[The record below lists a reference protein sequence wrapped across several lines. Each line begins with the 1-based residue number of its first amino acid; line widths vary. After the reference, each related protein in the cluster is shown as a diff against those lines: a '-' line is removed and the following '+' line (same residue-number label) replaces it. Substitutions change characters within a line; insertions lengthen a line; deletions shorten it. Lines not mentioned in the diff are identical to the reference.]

1 MSKTAGP
8 GVERR
13 SGGERRQAARE
24 QAKRQAQLE
33 QAQRLENLGELAGGV
48 AHDFN
53 NLLAVIL
60 NYVSFAVEDLTAAT
74 GPDWARRRES
84 ALSDLGQIE
93 RSAQRAASLTRQL
106 LAFARREVIQPRV
119 LDLDEVI
126 ITVEDMLRR
135 TLGED
140 IELVTSLAGDL
151 EPVLADPGQLEQVL
165 VNLAVNARDAMPG
178 GGTLTIDTSTITVDA
193 DYIAGGSGATPG
205 RNVRLRVSDTGT
217 GMAPDVIEHAF
228 EPFFT
233 TKQKGAG
240 TGLGLATIYGI
251 VTQAGGHIRIYS
263 EPGAGTTFSITL
275 PVTAE
280 TPAPRLEPATYHRAP
295 TGETVLVVEDEAA
308 LRDVT
313 ERIFTRNGYQVMTAA
328 SGPEALGMARD
339 HPGEIHL
346 LVTDVVMPQ
355 MLGKEVAERMRA
367 VKPGIRV
374 LYMSGYARPVLT
386 SQGRLNPGMVLVEKP
401 FSEASLL
408 TKAGEVLNGH
418 AREVTTLGGSPA

>member
-1 MSKTAGP
+1 M
-8 GVERR
+8 
-13 SGGERRQAARE
+13 
-24 QAKRQAQLE
+24 QAQLQ

-60 NYVSFAVEDLTAAT
+60 NYVSFAAEDLTAAT

-135 TLGED
+135 TLGEN
-140 IELVTSLAGDL
+140 IELVTALAGDL

-165 VNLAVNARDAMPG
+165 VNLAVNARDAMLG

-193 DYIAGGSGATPG
+193 DYIASGSGATPG

-217 GMAPDVIEHAF
+217 GMAPDVVEHAF

-308 LRDVT
+308 LRAVT
-313 ERIFTRNGYQVMTAA
+313 ERIFTRNGYHVMTAA
-328 SGPEALGMARD
+328 SGPEALRIARD

-355 MLGKEVAERMRA
+355 MLGKEVADKMRA
-367 VKPGIRV
+367 VKPGIQV

-386 SQGRLNPGMVLVEKP
+386 SQDRLDPGVVLVEKP
-401 FSEASLL
+401 FSEAGLL

-418 AREVTTLGGSPA
+418 VPEATISGGARHDPLSR

>member
-1 MSKTAGP
+1 M
-8 GVERR
+8 
-13 SGGERRQAARE
+13 
-24 QAKRQAQLE
+24 QAQLQ

-60 NYVSFAVEDLTAAT
+60 NYVAFAAEDLTGAT
-74 GPDWARRRES
+74 GPDWARHRES

-126 ITVEDMLRR
+126 ITVEEMLRR

-140 IELVTSLAGDL
+140 IELLTSLAGDL

-193 DYIAGGSGATPG
+193 DYIASGSGAAPG

-217 GMAPDVIEHAF
+217 GMTPDVIEHAF

-275 PVTAE
+275 PVTTE
-280 TPAPRLEPATYHRAP
+280 TPAPRVEPATYHRAP
-295 TGETVLVVEDEAA
+295 TGEKVLVVEDEAA

-328 SGPEALGMARD
+328 SGPEALRMARD

-346 LVTDVVMPQ
+346 LVTDVVMPH
-355 MLGKEVAERMRA
+355 MLGKEVAEKMRA
-367 VKPGIRV
+367 VKPGIQV

-418 AREVTTLGGSPA
+418 AREVTTLRGSPA

>member
-1 MSKTAGP
+1 M
-8 GVERR
+8 
-13 SGGERRQAARE
+13 
-24 QAKRQAQLE
+24 QAQLQ

-193 DYIAGGSGATPG
+193 DYIAGGSGAAPG

-251 VTQAGGHIRIYS
+251 VAQAGGHIRIYS

-280 TPAPRLEPATYHRAP
+280 TPAPHLERATYHRAP

-313 ERIFTRNGYQVMTAA
+313 ERIFTRNGYHVMTAA